1 MVQMTT
7 RASNL
12 RVVSTILA
20 ELGRELHLVPFY
32 CSCSAAALLECLL
45 PDLSAQEV
53 YYCTQ
58 EITGVNPGAFVN
70 KCNALEVYR

>member
-1 MVQMTT
+1 MTT

-20 ELGRELHLVPFY
+20 ELGRELHLVPFH

-45 PDLSAQEV
+45 PDLDAQEV
-53 YYCTQ
+53 YECAQ
-58 EITGVNPGAFVN
+58 EFMGSIPGAFV
-70 KCNALEVYR
+70 KKYNAHEVYR